1 MRPETASSPGESC
14 SVNGHDPIIDSSAR
28 IGSNVR
34 IGPWSIIGPDVEI
47 GDDCEI
53 ASHVIIHGPTRI
65 GKRNRIFQFASVGED
80 PSDMK
85 YRGEASWLEMGDDNV
100 VREGVT
106 LHRGT
111 EVGGGITRIGSH
123 NLFLPYAH
131 VAHDCI
137 IGNHTIFSNNA
148 AVSGHVTVDD
158 WAILGGF
165 AGVYQFLHIGAH
177 SFIGAQAHVNM
188 DVPAYV
194 MVKGTPPAPKGI
206 NTVGLERRGFSAESI
221 QTLRRAYKL
230 LYRSGLSLEQ
240 ALAELGQLSPTC
252 IEVQVLIDSVRA
264 STKGIL
270 R

>member
-1 MRPETASSPGESC
+1 MS
-14 SVNGHDPIIDSSAR
+14 NKPIIDPSAR
-28 IGSNVR
+28 IGANVS
-34 IGPWSIIGPDVEI
+34 IGPWTIIGPDVEI

-53 ASHVIIHGPTRI
+53 RSHVVLRGPTRI
-65 GKRNRIFQFASVGED
+65 GRGNVIFQFASVGED
-80 PSDMK
+80 PSDK
-85 YRGEASWLEMGDDNV
+85 KFRGEKSLLEIGDNNII
-100 VREGVT
+100 REGAT

-111 EVGGGITRIGSH
+111 EVGGGVTRIGSD
-123 NLFLPYAH
+123 NLFMPYTH

-137 IGNHTIFSNNA
+137 IGNHVIFSNNA

-177 SFIGAQAHVNM
+177 SFIGAQSHVNM

-194 MVKGTPPAPKGI
+194 MVNGTPPAPHGI
-206 NTVGLERRGFSAESI
+206 NTTGLERRGFGKETIHA
-221 QTLRRAYKL
+221 LRRAYKV
-230 LYRSGLSLEQ
+230 LYRNGNTLDE
-240 ALAELGQLSPTC
+240 ALAELAVMAETTPEISL
-252 IEVQVLIDSVRA
+252 LIDSVRA